1 MLPGLIRI
9 EEVTDKADQLRGIDK
24 ILYFSNGS
32 IETVDVKIRR
42 TAYTQNGEPDILLEV
57 ESNSESKRKG
67 WLYTAEC
74 SYIAYFVEPLGRV
87 YLLPV
92 MALRMA
98 WAKHGG
104 IWQRDYKTV
113 KARNHF
119 YYTTGIC
126 VPAGVLLKAIM
137 GQLSRKYDS
146 S

>member
-42 TAYTQNGEPDILLEV
+42 TAYTQDGQPDILLEV

-98 WAKHGG
+98 WTKYGRNWAT
-104 IWQRDYKTV
+104 QYKTI
-113 KARNHF
+113 KAPNKF
-119 YYTTGIC
+119 YYTTSTCI
-126 VPAGVLLKAIM
+126 PAGVLFKAIM
-137 GQLSRKYDS
+137 GQLYQRYDS